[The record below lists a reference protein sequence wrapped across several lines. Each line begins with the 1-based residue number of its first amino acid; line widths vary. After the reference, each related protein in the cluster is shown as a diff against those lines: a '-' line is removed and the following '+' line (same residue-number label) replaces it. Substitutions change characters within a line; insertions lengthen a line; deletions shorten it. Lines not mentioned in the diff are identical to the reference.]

1 MHGTALM
8 LSALSLQEIALLI
21 EALALDYNAGQD
33 AAIQLEISSNCRR
46 RLADPRK
53 RMEQTGVLRCGE
65 ERSLSIEQHASRAR
79 GYCPSFDHVT
89 LTRGTGALDVATN
102 KIAVHFRPE
111 ASSWPQRDGRPAL
124 GHRCHAKSVH

>member
-8 LSALSLQEIALLI
+8 LSALSLQEIGLLI

-53 RMEQTGVLRCGE
+53 KMEQTGVLRCGE
-65 ERSLSIEQHASRAR
+65 EEACPIEQHASRAR

-102 KIAVHFRPE
+102 KIAVHFRPK
-111 ASSWPQRDGRPAL
+111 QRSGPHAMDGQR
-124 GHRCHAKSVH
+124 

>member
-8 LSALSLQEIALLI
+8 LSALSLQDIALLI

-53 RMEQTGVLRCGE
+53 RMEQTAYCAAVKKEACP
-65 ERSLSIEQHASRAR
+65 LSSTLRAR
-79 GYCPSFDHVT
+79 E
-89 LTRGTGALDVATN
+89 AT
-102 KIAVHFRPE
+102 AQVSTMSR
-111 ASSWPQRDGRPAL
+111 
-124 GHRCHAKSVH
+124 